1 MWTVNSKWISNGTT
15 TYNMKLITIVE
26 ALGVMSFAFSG
37 AVSAMQKRLDVFG
50 VLIITFV
57 TSIGGGTIRDMLIG
71 SLPVSWILDL
81 ELIGTIFIAYLI
93 ALFFHKYI
101 RAYSKIIFWMD
112 TMGLAFFTLV
122 AITKGLQFGLHP
134 VVCIALGTITG
145 CFGGI
150 LRDVL
155 LNEIPYVFRKD
166 IYASASIAG
175 GITYFTVAKFW
186 PDHNV
191 ASIAAGSVIMLI
203 RVGAKYKNWRLP
215 HVYGGR
221 EREED

>member
-1 MWTVNSKWISNGTT
+1 
-15 TYNMKLITIVE
+15 MKLIIIVE
-26 ALGVMSFAFSG
+26 ILGIISFAFSG

-71 SLPVSWILDL
+71 SFPVGWLLDIN
-81 ELIGTIFIAYLI
+81 LIATIFITYLF
-93 ALFFHKYI
+93 ALFFHHYFH
-101 RAYSKIIFWMD
+101 AYAKIIFWMD
-112 TMGLAFFTLV
+112 TIGLAVFTMV
-122 AITKGLQFGLHP
+122 AITKGLQFHLHP
-134 VVCIALGTITG
+134 VVCVALGTVTG

-175 GITYFTVAKFW
+175 GIVYFVAAKLIS
-186 PDHNV
+186 DHNI
-191 ASIAAGSVIMLI
+191 ASLIAGAVIVLI

-215 HVYGGR
+215 LIYTK
-221 EREED
+221 ENPDENS